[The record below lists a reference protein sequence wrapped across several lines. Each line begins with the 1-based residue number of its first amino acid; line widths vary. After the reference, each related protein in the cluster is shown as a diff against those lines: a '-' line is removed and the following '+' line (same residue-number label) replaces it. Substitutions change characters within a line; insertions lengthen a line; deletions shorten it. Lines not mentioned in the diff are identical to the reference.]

1 MNHVSQSIH
10 SKRYSLIGGTKFNPI
25 EIGQLK
31 GWLKGG
37 TGLTLV
43 GGEAD
48 AWADQS
54 GNGNNV
60 SAPASIN
67 RPTIEIVKGKQALVF
82 NGSNKCLQNTTTELL
97 RNLSAA
103 TIVVAGR
110 ANNTSSSRHQVNIG
124 TPTLTSRAALGY
136 RPNNSTKL
144 GAAALGRRN
153 NADSVSIEVG
163 QNTLS
168 TSWLNNAAVWNW
180 ATATLTTYVNGSQ
193 TDVLNPFQTAG
204 ITPND
209 GGALT
214 IGANSLLNAAFFDGV
229 IGEVLIFHKEC
240 NISEIGLLNTYLNS
254 EWL

>member
-1 MNHVSQSIH
+1 MEFE
-10 SKRYSLIGGTKFNPI
+10 KRLHKFKNLTLIDESYSPMD
-25 EIGQLK
+25 IGQLK
-31 GWLKGG
+31 GWFKGDA
-37 TGLTLV
+37 GLTLV

-48 AWADQS
+48 ALADQS

-60 SAPASIN
+60 SAPAAIN
-67 RPTIEIVKGKQALVF
+67 RPTITIRNGKPVLVF
-82 NGSNKCLQNTTTELL
+82 NGSNKVLRNLTTELL
-97 RNLSAA
+97 RNLEAA
-103 TIVVAGR
+103 TIIVAGK

-124 TPTLTSRAALGY
+124 TPSLTSRAALGY

-163 QNTLS
+163 QNVLS
-168 TSWLNNAAVWNW
+168 TDWINNAAVFNW
-180 ATATLTTYVNGSQ
+180 ATGTLTTYVNGVQ

-214 IGANSLLNAAFFDGV
+214 IGANSLLNAAFFDGE
-229 IGEVLIFHKEC
+229 IGEVLIYHKEC
-240 NISEIGLLNTYLNS
+240 TVNELLKNNSYLNNR
-254 EWL
+254 WL